1 MIEIKTATNE
11 DYKEIQR
18 VVQRAFESEEM
29 SDHNEH
35 HLVIKIK
42 DSKAY
47 VPELSLIAKED
58 GKIIG
63 HIMLSKIT
71 IKDDEDRIESL
82 ALAPVSVIPEFQNRG
97 IGSILTKKSIVI
109 AEQLGFTS
117 IIVLGHDTYYP
128 KFGFEEAPKYNIYPP
143 FEVPSSYFMVKF
155 LTENVSDIKGIVHY
169 SKAFE

>member
-35 HLVIKIK
+35 HLVVKIK
-42 DSKAY
+42 DSEAY

-58 GKIIG
+58 GRILG

-82 ALAPVSVIPEFQNRG
+82 ALAPVSVIP
-97 IGSILTKKSIVI
+97 
-109 AEQLGFTS
+109 
-117 IIVLGHDTYYP
+117 
-128 KFGFEEAPKYNIYPP
+128 
-143 FEVPSSYFMVKF
+143 
-155 LTENVSDIKGIVHY
+155 
-169 SKAFE
+169 